1 MQAVLL
7 WGFVHIMLFVFWLGT
22 DVGVFTA
29 ALMARNAKRSFEAR
43 MSLIRLALIVDVF
56 PRVCFSLMLPV
67 GLQLTDALSLY
78 PLSNQLLLV
87 AWSLSAYWLV
97 TIVIVARNEGR
108 RIALIASRLAMISHA
123 IVGLI
128 FVVIGMNSL
137 ATGAPL
143 VETWFAVKFLL
154 YGLVFWTAI
163 AIDVCFSPFLGPFME
178 IGQHG
183 SSPEREEAVTRAIN
197 NTLVAV
203 VTLYVMIAAIAFI
216 GKVKPF

>member
-1 MQAVLL
+1 MQAYLL
-7 WGFVHIMLFVFWLGT
+7 WGFAHIVLFVFWLGT

-43 MSLIRLALIVDVF
+43 MSLIRLALIVDYF

-67 GLQLTDALSLY
+67 GLHLTKSLSLY
-78 PLSNQLLLV
+78 PISTELLLV
-87 AWSLSAYWLV
+87 GWGLAAYWLA
-97 TIVIVARNEGR
+97 TIFIVARNEGR
-108 RIALIASRLAMISHA
+108 RIALIAGRLAMVSHA
-123 IVGLI
+123 FVGLI
-128 FVVIGMNSL
+128 FVVIGLNSL

-143 VETWFAVKFLL
+143 EETWFAVKLLL
-154 YGLVFWTAI
+154 YGLVFWAAI
-163 AIDVCFSPFLGPFME
+163 AVDVCFRPFLGPFME

-183 SSPEREEAVTRAIN
+183 SSPEREEAVARAIN

-203 VTLYVMIAAIAFI
+203 FTLYVMIAAIAFI